1 MKKIFTGVAGLVLL
15 LLVVVV
21 GFSWPPAL
29 ADVEQ
34 VQTSFFSA
42 EQINKGA
49 ILAGIG
55 NCAAC
60 HTVKGGGEFAG
71 GLPIV
76 TPFGRVYS
84 SNITPDPETGIGR
97 WSQEAFKRA
106 LHDGVRQDGANLFPT
121 FPYTYFSH
129 IKDDDISALY
139 AYFMTRPPIQSVSIK
154 NTLPFPLNIRALQT
168 FWKWLYF
175 DKSPLLPDVNK
186 SEEWNRGRYLA
197 EGAAHCA
204 ACHTPRN
211 SLGGERKNASYAGA
225 TIDGWYSPALTSA
238 NPALVIWS
246 ESEIY
251 AYLRYGKTQLHGVA
265 IGPMAE
271 VVHIGLAKAT
281 NADVHALAAYF
292 SDLNGATQNA
302 QNTLAIDAIVAKVT
316 AQSSQVSNL
325 YSDHGAALYV
335 AACASCHSNS
345 ATSTNSSRPELGFSA
360 TLFAPDPTNFLQ
372 VILYGIDRKDGSSA
386 MMMPGFETALT
397 NTDIVQMAAY
407 LRRSR
412 TTQPPWLN
420 LENDIATIRRAHQP

>member
-1 MKKIFTGVAGLVLL
+1 MKKFLTGLAGLVLL
-15 LLVVVV
+15 LLIAVV
-21 GFSWPPAL
+21 GLSWHPAL

-34 VQTSFFSA
+34 AQQSSFSV

-71 GLPIV
+71 GLAVV
-76 TPFGRVYS
+76 TPFGRIYS
-84 SNITPDPETGIGR
+84 SNITPDPATGIGR

-106 LHDGVRQDGANLFPT
+106 LHEGVRQDGANLFPA
-121 FPYTYFSH
+121 FPYTYFAH
-129 IKDDDISALY
+129 IKDDDVAVLY
-139 AYFMTRPPIQSVSIK
+139 AYFMTRPLIKSVSPK
-154 NTLPFPLNIRALQT
+154 NTLPFPLNVRALQT
-168 FWKWLYF
+168 VWKWLYF
-175 DKSPLLPDVNK
+175 DKTPLLPDVTK

-197 EGAAHCA
+197 EGVAHCA

-225 TIDGWYSPALTSA
+225 AIDGWYSPALTSA
-238 NPALVIWS
+238 NPALVMWS
-246 ESEIY
+246 ETEIY

-271 VVHIGLAKAT
+271 VVHTGLAKAT
-281 NADVHALAAYF
+281 DADVHALATYF
-292 SDLNGATQNA
+292 SDLNGATKIVQNA
-302 QNTLAIDAIVAKVT
+302 LAINTIVAKVT

-345 ATSTNSSRPELGFSA
+345 AASMNLSRPELGFSS
-360 TLFAPDPTNFLQ
+360 TLFAPNPDNFLQ
-372 VILYGIDRKDGSSA
+372 VILYGIGRKEGSSA
-386 MMMPGFETALT
+386 MMMPGFDAALT

-420 LENDIATIRRAHQP
+420 LENDIVAMRRAHQP